1 MITSKVNNAALDA
14 FLATLDLPKE
24 TMPEPVLNQYRLA
37 MANALA
43 AAVAEFRASNKT
55 NWSL

>member
-1 MITSKVNNAALDA
+1 MITSRLNNAALDA

-24 TMPEPVLNQYRLA
+24 TLPEPVLNQYRLA
-37 MANALA
+37 MANALT
-43 AAVAEFRASNKT
+43 AAVAEFRANNKT